1 MCFESSGKW
10 RPLCVLLDGS
20 IAQCVRECLK
30 SCCLVL
36 SAVAD
41 LLVLQRGAA
50 HPCLCTSSG
59 LRGAFSP
66 NTNVNHT

>member
-1 MCFESSGKW
+1 MCFESGVASGVH
-10 RPLCVLLDGS
+10 CVFFQMDRS

-41 LLVLQRGAA
+41 LLVLQRGAVRLSLYQQW
-50 HPCLCTSSG
+50 PEG
-59 LRGAFSP
+59 GF
-66 NTNVNHT
+66 